1 MDDLSKAY
9 DNGANIPDA
18 DGFRARWPVSATAFR
33 DRMLAEGRARL
44 DLPYGQGDRC
54 RYDLFLPSATSA
66 GLAVFMHG
74 GYWKSLDR
82 TIWSHLA
89 AGTVARGWAC
99 ALPSYTLAPAA
110 RIAEITRE
118 TAAAITAA
126 SNEIGGPII
135 VACHSAGG
143 HLSARMRC
151 LDVSL
156 DAGVEARLA
165 RIVPISPLSDLH
177 PLMRTG
183 MNAELGIDSREAES
197 ESPALATELRPVETR
212 IWVGGSELP
221 AFLEQSRLLARAWP
235 DAKLTVEEGKH
246 HFDVVESL
254 EMADG
259 ALTEALLGGL

>member
-1 MDDLSKAY
+1 MNDLSKAY

-18 DGFRARWPVSATAFR
+18 DGFRTRWPVSASAFR

-44 DLPYGQGDRC
+44 DQPYGRGDRR
-54 RYDLFLPSATSA
+54 RYDLFLPSGTSV

-82 TIWSHLA
+82 SVWSHLA

-118 TAAAITAA
+118 TAAAVTAA
-126 SNEIGGPII
+126 ANEIGGPIV
-135 VACHSAGG
+135 VAGHSAGG

-156 DAGVEARLA
+156 DKGVEARLA

-183 MNAELGIDSREAES
+183 MNAELGIDPLEAES
-197 ESPALATELRPVETR
+197 ESPALATELRSVETR
-212 IWVGGSELP
+212 VWVGGSELP
-221 AFLEQSRLLARAWP
+221 AFLDQARLLAQAWP
-235 DAKLTVEEGKH
+235 DAKLTVEEGRH

-254 EMADG
+254 ETADG